1 MNKDKDMLGSAPIG
15 RLLFTLALP
24 TVLAQIINMLYS
36 VVDRIFIGHIPEI
49 GAAALTGVGVCT
61 PVLML
66 VSAFS
71 ALVGSGGAPRASI
84 DMGKGDKDSAEKI
97 LGSCFTALIVISV
110 ALTIALLVFGRELLM
125 AFGASANT
133 INYAVDY
140 MNMYALGTVF
150 VQLTLGMNA
159 FITAQGYSKI
169 SMLTVVI
176 GAVLNIALDPVFIYL
191 FDMGVRGAA
200 LATVISQAVSC
211 AWCLK
216 FLFGEKTQLRIR
228 KKNLKINFKV
238 LLPCFALGLATF
250 IMQGSESVIAVCFNA
265 SLQKYGGD
273 AAVGAM
279 TICTSA
285 MLFVMLPLTGIG
297 QGAQPILGY
306 NFGAKKKDRL
316 LSCFKLLL
324 VTCLVYSVALWAI
337 LMLFPGA
344 VASVFASDQSLVS
357 YAGKALRIYCAGLLG
372 MGIQIA
378 CQMTFVSVGNAP
390 CSIMVAVF
398 RKFVLLLP
406 LIYILPH
413 IAPDKVTG
421 VYLAEPVADV
431 IAVTFTAILFAF
443 QFKKAL
449 KQMDAKA

>member
-1 MNKDKDMLGSAPIG
+1 MNTDRDVLGSAPVG
-15 RLLFTLALP
+15 KLLLKLSLP

-36 VVDRIFIGHIPEI
+36 IVDRIFIGHIPEI
-49 GAAALTGVGVCT
+49 GASALTGVGVCT

-71 ALVGSGGAPRASI
+71 ALVGSGGAPRSSI
-84 DMGKGDKDSAEKI
+84 YMGKGDKDTAEKI
-97 LGSCFTALIVISV
+97 LGNCFSAMIGISIVLTAALI
-110 ALTIALLVFGRELLM
+110 LFGRDLLM
-125 AFGASANT
+125 MFGASVNT
-133 INYAVDY
+133 IGYAVDY
-140 MNMYALGTVF
+140 MNMYAMGTLF

-159 FITAQGYSKI
+159 FITAQGFSEI
-169 SMLTVVI
+169 SMATVMI
-176 GAVLNIALDPVFIYL
+176 GALLNIALDPLFIYV
-191 FDMGVRGAA
+191 FNMGVRGAA
-200 LATVISQAVSC
+200 LATVISQAASC
-211 AWCLK
+211 AWCLC
-216 FLFGEKTQLRIR
+216 FLFGKKTHLRIR
-228 KKNLKINFKV
+228 TRNLRINIKILF
-238 LLPCFALGLATF
+238 PCFALGLATF

-306 NFGAKKKDRL
+306 NFGAKNKDRML
-316 LSCFKLLL
+316 NCFKLLL
-324 VTCLVYSVALWAI
+324 ITCLTYSVALWAV
-337 LMLFPGA
+337 LMIFPET
-344 VASVFASDQSLVS
+344 VAGIFANDASLVG
-357 YAGKALRIYCAGLLG
+357 YAGKAVRIYCAGLLG

-378 CQMTFVSVGNAP
+378 CQMTFVSIGNAP
-390 CSIMVAVF
+390 CSIIVAVF

-406 LIYILPH
+406 LIYILPN
-413 IAPDKVTG
+413 IVSDKVTG

-431 IAVTFTAILFAF
+431 IAVAFTAVLFVF

-449 KQMDAKA
+449 QKLEG

>member
-1 MNKDKDMLGSAPIG
+1 MNADRDMLGTAPVG
-15 RLLFTLALP
+15 KLLLKLALP

-36 VVDRIFIGHIPEI
+36 IVDRIFIGHIPEI
-49 GAAALTGVGVCT
+49 GASALTGVGVCT

-84 DMGKGDKDSAEKI
+84 CMGKGEKDNAEKI
-97 LGSCFTALIVISV
+97 LGNCFSALIAISAV
-110 ALTIALLVFGRELLM
+110 LTALLVIFGRDLLM
-125 AFGASANT
+125 VFGASENT
-133 INYAVDY
+133 IGYAVSY
-140 MNMYALGTVF
+140 MNMYAAGTVF

-159 FITAQGYSKI
+159 FITAQGFSKI
-169 SMLTVVI
+169 SMMTVVI
-176 GAVLNIALDPVFIYL
+176 GALMNIALDPVFIYV

-211 AWCLK
+211 AWCLR
-216 FLFGEKTQLRIR
+216 FLFGNQTTLRIR
-228 KKNLKINFKV
+228 PKNLRISFKILV
-238 LLPCFALGLATF
+238 PCFALGLATF

-306 NFGAKKKDRL
+306 NFGAGNRGRMLK
-316 LSCFKLLL
+316 CFKLLL
-324 VTCLVYSVALWAI
+324 VTCLVYSVLLWAI
-337 LMLFPGA
+337 LMLFPKFIAGI
-344 VASVFASDQSLVS
+344 FASDASLVD
-357 YAGKALRIYCAGLLG
+357 YAGKALQIYCAGLLG

-406 LIYILPH
+406 MIYILPG
-413 IAPDKVTG
+413 IVSDKVTG

-431 IAVTFTAILFAF
+431 IAVIFTAILFAF

-449 KQMDAKA
+449 RKLEG

>member
-1 MNKDKDMLGSAPIG
+1 MNRDREILGTAPVG
-15 RLLFTLALP
+15 RLLFQLALP

-36 VVDRIFIGHIPEI
+36 IVDRVFIGHIPQI

-61 PVLML
+61 PILML

-84 DMGKGDKDSAEKI
+84 CMGKGDKDTAEKI
-97 LGSCFTALIVISV
+97 LGSCFTALIGISLV
-110 ALTIALLVFGRELLM
+110 LAAALLIFGRDLLM
-125 AFGASANT
+125 MFGASGNT
-133 INYAVDY
+133 IEYAVSY
-140 MNMYALGTVF
+140 MNVYAVGTIF

-159 FITAQGYSKI
+159 FITAQGFSKI
-169 SMLTVVI
+169 SMATVVI
-176 GAVLNIALDPVFIYL
+176 GALLNIVLDPVFIYI

-211 AWCLK
+211 GWCVK
-216 FLFGEKTQLRIR
+216 FLFGSKSLLKIR
-228 KKNLKINFKV
+228 RKNLKVDFKI

-306 NFGAKKKDRL
+306 NFGAKNRERMLK
-316 LSCFKLLL
+316 CFKLLL
-324 VTCLVYSVALWAI
+324 IT
-337 LMLFPGA
+337 
-344 VASVFASDQSLVS
+344 
-357 YAGKALRIYCAGLLG
+357 
-372 MGIQIA
+372 
-378 CQMTFVSVGNAP
+378 
-390 CSIMVAVF
+390 
-398 RKFVLLLP
+398 
-406 LIYILPH
+406 
-413 IAPDKVTG
+413 
-421 VYLAEPVADV
+421 
-431 IAVTFTAILFAF
+431 
-443 QFKKAL
+443 
-449 KQMDAKA
+449 

>member
-1 MNKDKDMLGSAPIG
+1 MNADRDILGTAPVG
-15 RLLFTLALP
+15 KLLLRLALP

-36 VVDRIFIGHIPEI
+36 IVDRIFIGHIPEI

-71 ALVGSGGAPRASI
+71 ALVGSGGAPRTSI
-84 DMGKGDKDSAEKI
+84 CMGKGDRDNAEKI
-97 LGSCFTALIVISV
+97 LGNCFSALIAISAVLTALLII
-110 ALTIALLVFGRELLM
+110 FGRDLLM
-125 AFGASANT
+125 VFGASENT
-133 INYAVDY
+133 IGYAVSY
-140 MNMYALGTVF
+140 MNMYAAGTVF

-159 FITAQGYSKI
+159 FITAQGFSKI
-169 SMLTVVI
+169 SMMTVVI
-176 GAVLNIALDPVFIYL
+176 GALMNIVLDPVFIYV

-211 AWCLK
+211 AWCLR
-216 FLFGEKTQLRIR
+216 FLFGNKTTLRIR
-228 KKNLKINFKV
+228 PKNLKINLKI

-306 NFGAKKKDRL
+306 NFGARNKERMMK
-316 LSCFKLLL
+316 CFKLLL
-324 VTCLVYSVALWAI
+324 VTCLVYSVSLWAI
-337 LMLFPGA
+337 LMLFPKFIAGI
-344 VASVFASDQSLVS
+344 FASDMSLVD
-357 YAGKALRIYCAGLLG
+357 YAGKAVQIYCAGLLG

-378 CQMTFVSVGNAP
+378 CQMTFVSIGNAP

-406 LIYILPH
+406 LIYILPV
-413 IAPDKVTG
+413 IVSDKVTG
-421 VYLAEPVADV
+421 VYMAEPVADV

-449 KQMDAKA
+449 RKLEE

>member
-1 MNKDKDMLGSAPIG
+1 MNTDRDILGTAPVG
-15 RLLFTLALP
+15 KLLLRLALP

-36 VVDRIFIGHIPEI
+36 IVDRIFIGHIPEI

-84 DMGKGDKDSAEKI
+84 CMGKGDRDNAEKI
-97 LGSCFTALIVISV
+97 LGNCFSALIAISAVLTALLII
-110 ALTIALLVFGRELLM
+110 FGRDLLM
-125 AFGASANT
+125 VFGASENT
-133 INYAVDY
+133 IGYAVSY
-140 MNMYALGTVF
+140 MNMYAAGTVF

-159 FITAQGYSKI
+159 FITAQGFSKI
-169 SMLTVVI
+169 SMMTVVI
-176 GAVLNIALDPVFIYL
+176 GALMNIVLDPVFIYV

-211 AWCLK
+211 AWCLR
-216 FLFGEKTQLRIR
+216 FLFGNKTTLRIR
-228 KKNLKINFKV
+228 PKNLKINLKI

-306 NFGAKKKDRL
+306 NFGARNKERMMK
-316 LSCFKLLL
+316 CFKLLL
-324 VTCLVYSVALWAI
+324 VTCLVYSVSLWAI
-337 LMLFPGA
+337 LMLFPKFIAGI
-344 VASVFASDQSLVS
+344 FASDMSLVDH
-357 YAGKALRIYCAGLLG
+357 AGKAVQIYCAGLLG

-378 CQMTFVSVGNAP
+378 CQMTFVSIGNAP

-406 LIYILPH
+406 LVYILPG
-413 IAPDKVTG
+413 IVSDKVTG

-449 KQMDAKA
+449 RKLEE

>member
-1 MNKDKDMLGSAPIG
+1 MNADRDILGTAPIG
-15 RLLFTLALP
+15 KLLAKLALP

-36 VVDRIFIGHIPEI
+36 IVDRIFIGHIPEI
-49 GAAALTGVGVCT
+49 GAHALTGVGVCT

-84 DMGKGDKDSAEKI
+84 WMGKGDRDTAEKI
-97 LGSCFTALIVISV
+97 LGSCFSALIAISAV
-110 ALTIALLVFGRELLM
+110 LTVSLIVFGRDLLM
-125 AFGASANT
+125 VFGASVNT
-133 INYAVDY
+133 IEYAVNY
-140 MNMYALGTVF
+140 MNVYALGTVF

-159 FITAQGYSKI
+159 FITAQGFSKI
-169 SMLTVVI
+169 SMMTVVI
-176 GAVLNIALDPVFIYL
+176 GALLNIALDPVFIYL

-211 AWCLK
+211 AWCLR
-216 FLFGEKTQLRIR
+216 FLFGEQTALKIR
-228 KKNLKINFKV
+228 RKNLKVNFKI

-250 IMQGSESVIAVCFNA
+250 IMQGSESLIAVCFNA

-273 AAVGAM
+273 PAVGAM

-285 MLFVMLPLTGIG
+285 MLFVMLPLTGVG

-306 NFGAKKKDRL
+306 NFGAKNKGRMMK
-316 LSCFKLLL
+316 CFKLLL
-324 VTCLVYSVALWAI
+324 ITCLAYSIALWAI
-337 LMLFPGA
+337 LMLFPETIA
-344 VASVFASDQSLVS
+344 CIFANDLSLVG

-378 CQMTFVSVGNAP
+378 CQMTFVSIGNAP
-390 CSIMVAVF
+390 CSIIVAVF

-406 LIYILPH
+406 LIYILPGLVS
-413 IAPDKVTG
+413 DKVIG

-431 IAVTFTAILFAF
+431 IAVTFTAILFFF
-443 QFKKAL
+443 QFRAAL
-449 KQMDAKA
+449 RKLEG

>member
-1 MNKDKDMLGSAPIG
+1 MNRDREILGTAPVG
-15 RLLFTLALP
+15 RLLFQLALP

-36 VVDRIFIGHIPEI
+36 IVDRVFIGHIPQI

-61 PVLML
+61 PILML

-84 DMGKGDKDSAEKI
+84 CMGKGDKDTAEKI
-97 LGSCFTALIVISV
+97 LGSCFTALIGISLV
-110 ALTIALLVFGRELLM
+110 LAAALLIFGRDLLM
-125 AFGASANT
+125 MFGASGNT
-133 INYAVDY
+133 IEYAVSY
-140 MNMYALGTVF
+140 MNVYAVGTIF

-159 FITAQGYSKI
+159 FITAQGFSKI
-169 SMLTVVI
+169 SMATVVI
-176 GAVLNIALDPVFIYL
+176 GALLNIVLDPVFIYI
-191 FDMGVRGAA
+191 FNMGVRGAA

-211 AWCLK
+211 AWCVK
-216 FLFGEKTQLRIR
+216 FLFGSKSSLKIR
-228 KKNLKINFKV
+228 RKNLKVDFKI

-306 NFGAKKKDRL
+306 NFGAKNRERMLK
-316 LSCFKLLL
+316 CFKLLL
-324 VTCLVYSVALWAI
+324 ITCLTYSVVLWAV
-337 LMLFPGA
+337 LMLFPETI
-344 VASVFASDQSLVS
+344 ASIFANDSSLVG
-357 YAGKALRIYCAGLLG
+357 YAGKAVRIYCAGLLG

-378 CQMTFVSVGNAP
+378 CQMTFVSIGNAP
-390 CSIMVAVF
+390 CSIIVAVF

-406 LIYILPH
+406 LIYILPA

-431 IAVTFTAILFAF
+431 IAVIFTAILFFF
-443 QFKKAL
+443 QFRKAL
-449 KQMDAKA
+449 GKLKE